1 MINYEII
8 NASVQEKEF
17 LDKIFKYIYDN
28 YSNKLNVEKLRKV
41 EIVNELSGGS
51 SGRAI
56 CDKIILSRKN
66 GLDRLNSLCQDELDI
81 DNNLSLRD
89 LVSTIYHELWH
100 VSTWDK
106 FEYLYEY
113 VLDEKNEDW
122 NTILAYLYW
131 IEYLAHVETVFME
144 LPEVMRKFCIDF
156 VYRKWQNT
164 YEEYSYFIKALPY
177 YLIRSQYLNLYDEL
191 TQEIVSNKLRKVVY
205 DFDCKSKLLL
215 YNSDMDDIEKANDIK
230 SIIEA
235 FLV

>member
-1 MINYEII
+1 MIDYEII

-17 LDKIFKYIYDN
+17 LDKMFKYINDN

-66 GLDRLNSLCQDELDI
+66 GLDRVNSLCQGELDI
-81 DNNLSLRD
+81 NNDVLLRD

-113 VLDEKNEDW
+113 LMDEKNEDW
-122 NTILAYLYW
+122 NTVLAYLYW

-144 LPEVMRKFCIDF
+144 VPEVMRKFCKGF
-156 VYRKWQNT
+156 VYREWKNT
-164 YEEYSYFIKALPY
+164 YDEYSYFIKALPY
-177 YLIRSQYLNLYDEL
+177 YLIRSQYLSLYDEL
-191 TQEIVSNKLRKVVY
+191 TQHIIPNELRQAAY
-205 DFDCKSKLLL
+205 DFGCKSKFLLHD
-215 YNSDMDDIEKANDIK
+215 NDMDDIEKANYIK
-230 SIIEA
+230 SMIVGLLA
-235 FLV
+235 

>member
-1 MINYEII
+1 MIDYEII

-17 LDKIFKYIYDN
+17 LDKMFKYINDN

-66 GLDRLNSLCQDELDI
+66 GLDRVNSLCQGELDI
-81 DNNLSLRD
+81 NNDVLLRD

-113 VLDEKNEDW
+113 VMDEKNEDW
-122 NTILAYLYW
+122 NTVLAYLYW

-144 LPEVMRKFCIDF
+144 VPEVMRKFCKGF
-156 VYRKWQNT
+156 VYREWKNT
-164 YEEYSYFIKALPY
+164 YDEYSYFIKALPY
-177 YLIRSQYLNLYDEL
+177 YLIRSQYLSLYDEL
-191 TQEIVSNKLRKVVY
+191 TQHIIPNELRQAAY
-205 DFDCKSKLLL
+205 NFGCKSKFLLHD
-215 YNSDMDDIEKANDIK
+215 NDMDDIEKANYIK
-230 SIIEA
+230 SMIVGLLA
-235 FLV
+235 